1 MISFMCWHGFIFNF
15 QLDLLMLE
23 RKRSESDIYDLSK
36 SFALRIVNLYKYL
49 KDIKKEYVISKQLL
63 RSGTSIGANV
73 HEAKNAQSRPDF
85 NSKMNISLKEA
96 TETGYWLD
104 LLADAEYISKKQYDS
119 IIADCNHIVAVLT
132 KIVKATKE
140 QS

>member
-23 RKRSESDIYDLSK
+23 RKRPESDIYDLSK

-132 KIVKATKE
+132 KIVKATKK